1 MPGRG
6 KVTEVEAQP
15 SRLPQA
21 RNWYLQA
28 VNALPTEGWTRPT
41 LCEGWTAANVVA
53 HVITGD
59 QLIRGLV
66 WDATGKG
73 RGGQDLPVDF
83 ADRQRRFQGVST
95 WGPARLKEAARTES
109 EETVAA
115 IAEAV
120 QQAPEAIVTMPFGPA
135 PMPAVRGMRLNEY
148 IIHGHDLTPAIGR
161 SLASPDWFFDRALA
175 DAVTGMTRMHA
186 RSPHKGKS
194 ASFHIHRTDGGGE
207 WILRAESGEA
217 VAEAVHGK
225 ADVAMRGPAEG
236 LYWVLMGRGQ
246 PADHN
251 VEVHGDP
258 ALAAAFKEWF
268 PGP

>member
-1 MPGRG
+1 
-6 KVTEVEAQP
+6 VEAQP
-15 SRLPQA
+15 SRLAQA

-28 VNALPTEGWTRPT
+28 VDALPADGWSEPT

-53 HVITGD
+53 HVVTGD

-66 WDATGKG
+66 WDATGKD

-83 ADRQRRFQGVST
+83 ADRQRRFQVAST
-95 WGPARLKEAARTES
+95 WEPAKLKETARAES
-109 EETVAA
+109 QQTVAA
-115 IAEAV
+115 IADAL
-120 QQAPEAIVTMPFGPA
+120 QNAPDAIVTMPIGPA
-135 PMPAVRGMRLNEY
+135 PMPVLRSMRLNEY
-148 IIHGHDLTPAIGR
+148 IIHGHDLGPAIGR
-161 SLASPDWFFDRALA
+161 PIPTPDWFFERALG
-175 DAVTGMTRMHA
+175 DAVTRMTRLHP

-194 ASFHIHRTDGGGE
+194 ASFHIHRTDGEGE

-217 VAEAVHGK
+217 VAESGHGK
-225 ADVAMRGPAEG
+225 ADVAMRGSAES
-236 LYWVLMGRGQ
+236 LYWVLMGRGK
-246 PADHN
+246 PAEQG